1 MTKISQCFFVIL
13 HSQQLTIKVTEYNL
27 MRILYVSTELVPY
40 TPENTLS
47 EASLD
52 LPKLMHSK
60 GNDVRIFMPRFGT
73 INERRHQLHEVI
85 RLSGMNMIVNDMDQ
99 PLIIKVASLPNERLQ
114 VYFIDNEEYFKRK
127 AIYADKTGDFFNDN
141 DERSIFFV
149 KGILET
155 IKKLNWRPD
164 IIHAQGWMSALLPL
178 YLKKY
183 YSDDGFFSDVKMV
196 FSVFDKPFE
205 GELGENMAEKIAF
218 DGIAKKDLKY
228 LQSPTFENLLKTAID
243 NSDVIVQGD
252 EVISEEIMNHIK
264 KSKKDFRGHQPIEN
278 LCEVYPMLCEEI
290 EK

>member
-1 MTKISQCFFVIL
+1 
-13 HSQQLTIKVTEYNL
+13 

-47 EASLD
+47 EAALA

-85 RLSGMNMIVNDMDQ
+85 RLSGMNMIINDMDQ

-127 AIYADKTGDFFNDN
+127 GVYANKSGEFYEDN
-141 DERSIFFV
+141 DERAIFFV

-155 IKKLNWRPD
+155 IKKLNWKPD
-164 IIHAQGWMSALLPL
+164 VIHAQGWMSALMPL

-183 YSDDGFFSDVKMV
+183 YADDAFFDNIKMV
-196 FSVFDKPFE
+196 YSIFDTPFD
-205 GELGENMAEKIAF
+205 GELSKEMIDKVSF
-218 DGIAKKDLKY
+218 DGIPKEDLKH
-228 LQSPTFENLLKTAID
+228 LETPSFENLLKIGID

-252 EVISEEIMNHIK
+252 EVLPVEIMDYIK
-264 KSKKDFRGHQPIEN
+264 ENKKDFRLHQSVEELSEIYPAIFE
-278 LCEVYPMLCEEI
+278 EVG
-290 EK
+290 K

>member
-1 MTKISQCFFVIL
+1 
-13 HSQQLTIKVTEYNL
+13 

-47 EASLD
+47 EAALV

-60 GNDVRIFMPRFGT
+60 GNDVRIFTPRFGI

-85 RLSGMNMIVNDMDQ
+85 RLSGMNMIINDMDQ

-127 AIYADKTGDFFNDN
+127 GIYANKSGEFYKDN
-141 DERSIFFV
+141 DERAIFFV

-155 IKKLNWRPD
+155 IKKLNWKPD
-164 IIHAQGWMSALLPL
+164 VIHAQGWMSALMPL

-183 YSDDGFFSDVKMV
+183 YSDDAFFDNIKMV
-196 FSVFDKPFE
+196 YSIFDTPFD
-205 GELGENMAEKIAF
+205 GEINSEMINKVNF
-218 DGIAKKDLKY
+218 DGIPKEDLIH
-228 LQSPTFENLLKTAID
+228 LEDPTFENLLKIGID
-243 NSDVIVQGD
+243 NSDVIIQGD
-252 EVISEEIMNHIK
+252 EVLPVEIMEYIAK
-264 KSKKDFRGHQPIEN
+264 KNKDFRLHQSPEELSEIYPAIFE
-278 LCEVYPMLCEEI
+278 EV

>member
-1 MTKISQCFFVIL
+1 
-13 HSQQLTIKVTEYNL
+13 

-47 EASLD
+47 ETAVE

-85 RLSGMNMIVNDMDQ
+85 RLSGMNMIINDMDQ

-127 AIYADKTGDFFNDN
+127 AIYADKSGEFFNDN

-155 IKKLNWRPD
+155 VKKLNWKPD
-164 IIHAQGWMSALLPL
+164 VIHAQGWMSALMPL

-183 YSDDGFFSDVKMV
+183 YSDDAFFNEVKMV

-205 GELGENMAEKIAF
+205 GELNEQMVEKISF
-218 DGIAKKDLKY
+218 DGISKDDLKH
-228 LQSPTFENLLKTAID
+228 LENPL
-243 NSDVIVQGD
+243 IVW
-252 EVISEEIMNHIK
+252 
-264 KSKKDFRGHQPIEN
+264 KS
-278 LCEVYPMLCEEI
+278 L
-290 EK
+290 